1 MDVFLII
8 LAVLCGLVGL
18 VGCVLPVLPGPP
30 IGYLG
35 LLLAYWSGFGDYTP
49 GMLIGWGAATVLV
62 TAADYYLPVYMT
74 RRFGGSRQASIG
86 ATIGI
91 IAGLFLLPPLG
102 IVIFPFFGAL
112 AGELIHNR
120 RDSAKAFRVA
130 FGSFVAFLFGT
141 GLKLIVCTF
150 MLYYIVR
157 AVFI

>member
-8 LAVLCGLVGL
+8 LAVLCALIGLA
-18 VGCVLPVLPGPP
+18 GCLLPVLPGPP
-30 IGYLG
+30 IAYLG
-35 LLLAYWSGFGDYTP
+35 LLLARWSGFGDYSP
-49 GMLIGWGAATVLV
+49 GFLIGWGAATVLV
-62 TAADYYLPVYMT
+62 TVADYYLPVYMT

-91 IAGLFLLPPLG
+91 LAGLFLLPPLG

-130 FGSFVAFLFGT
+130 FGSFVAFLSGT

-157 AVFI
+157 AAFI